1 MRKDAQEFEECM
13 KRLKKTIEQ
22 QRREHGDSEDAR
34 CAEVFME
41 LLRKKANQ
49 SRQENEK
56 AIENEKAMGS
66 SDTGVYVDMALEHER
81 KLKETRAKRR
91 VSEGVYVDMALAHK
105 RKLNENAHNAGAR
118 RARRADVSKRADA
131 EASRARRA
139 KTPMKAYKVGTNF
152 GRKKPKMNRIIEL

>member
-1 MRKDAQEFEECM
+1 MPPHVYITM
-13 KRLKKTIEQ
+13 KRLKKTVEQ
-22 QRREHGDSEDAR
+22 SRRKHGDNEEAR
-34 CAEVFME
+34 GAEVFMKR
-41 LLRKKANQ
+41 LTKKVKQ
-49 SRQENEK
+49 SRQ
-56 AIENEKAMGS
+56 ENEKAMGS

-81 KLKETRAKRR
+81 KLKKTRAKRR
-91 VSEGVYVDMALAHK
+91 VSKGVYVDMALAHK

>member
-34 CAEVFME
+34 GVEVFMKR
-41 LLRKKANQ
+41 LTKKVNQ

-66 SDTGVYVDMALEHER
+66 SDTGVYVDMALGHER
-81 KLKETRAKRR
+81 KLKKTRAKRR
-91 VSEGVYVDMALAHK
+91 
-105 RKLNENAHNAGAR
+105 
-118 RARRADVSKRADA
+118 VSKRADA
-131 EASRARRA
+131 EARRARPS
-139 KTPMKAYKVGTNF
+139 KTPMKAYKVGTKF
-152 GRKKPKMNRIIEL
+152 GRKKPKMKRKIIEL

>member
-1 MRKDAQEFEECM
+1 MSGSQTTLDSQRCSMRKDAQEFEECM

-34 CAEVFME
+34 LAEVFMKR
-41 LLRKKANQ
+41 LTKKVNQ

-56 AIENEKAMGS
+56 ATENEKAMGS
-66 SDTGVYVDMALEHER
+66 SDTGVYVDMALTHER
-81 KLKETRAKRR
+81 E
-91 VSEGVYVDMALAHK
+91 
-105 RKLNENAHNAGAR
+105 LNENAHNTGAR

-131 EASRARRA
+131 EARRARRT